1 MAFIIAIRFALIAP
15 SSWAYDIG
23 DKRGQTADTGR
34 LLYRRLDVTKPD
46 DWRATVSEA
55 EAVFGKLD
63 ILVSNAGV
71 CSMAGLLDEDEGTW
85 DRTVAVNQTGHGMPC
100 APLCRQWSASAAAR
114 SFWYLLSGVRSGRRE
129 PPLIRRRRQ
138 AADVSWGGRKEVH
151 WDDTTLEF

>member
-71 CSMAGLLDEDEGTW
+71 CSMAGLLDEDEATW
-85 DRTVAVNQTGHGMPC
+85 DRTVAVNQTGAWHAM
-100 APLCRQWSASAAAR
+100 RAAVPAMER
-114 SFWYLLSGVRSGRRE
+114 VGGGSMIMVSSIWGKVATAGATAY
-129 PPLIRRRRQ
+129 Q
-138 AADVSWGGRKEVH
+138 ATKVGGRHFLGRAKRGS
-151 WDDTTLEF
+151 LG